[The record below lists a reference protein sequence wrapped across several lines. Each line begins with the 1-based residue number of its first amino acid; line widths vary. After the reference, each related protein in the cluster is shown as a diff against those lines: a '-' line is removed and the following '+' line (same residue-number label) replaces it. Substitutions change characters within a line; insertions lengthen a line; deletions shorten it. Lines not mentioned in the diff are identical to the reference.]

1 MRRMKSRLTHAV
13 LVLLLTLVPLGQSA
27 TALDTD
33 LPDLGHSAG
42 SIMTPKQERELG
54 RAFMRNVRQNQ
65 AVLDDPLITDYIQ
78 QLGARLVA
86 HSDGASQNFTF
97 FVIDNPEINAFAG
110 PAGHI
115 GVYTGLILT
124 TETESE
130 LAAVLAH
137 EIAHV
142 TQQHLMR
149 AWETA
154 SNMQIPNAA
163 ILLAAI
169 ALGAAAG
176 GDAGIAAAVGGQ
188 AALLQEQINF
198 TRANEK
204 EADRIGIDILAKS
217 DFETRALP
225 AFFSRM
231 GKANQFYATEIPEFL
246 LTHPVTT
253 NRIADALGRADNYPY
268 HQQANDLRYQLI
280 RTRLQGRNLP
290 NPNAAVTD
298 YERLLKSG
306 RYRSRTAM
314 EYGRA
319 LALVRANRLQ
329 EANKAV
335 QELLK
340 KTPKVTE
347 FIVTKA
353 SIEARLDQTD
363 KALARLREA
372 VLEKPSSY
380 ALNLA
385 YGEVAVA
392 QEEYVAALRQLE
404 DYVQYNDGDPRV
416 YQLMSI
422 AAGEQGDRLK
432 AHRLLAEHHYLN
444 GDLEAAILQLEIASK
459 QAGGS
464 FYDASRV
471 ESRLKTLQEELATK
485 EARE

>member
-1 MRRMKSRLTHAV
+1 MRRMISRLTHAA
-13 LVLLLTLVPLGQSA
+13 LGLLLTLIPLGQSA
-27 TALDTD
+27 TALNTD

-65 AVLDDPLITDYIQ
+65 AVLDDPLVADYIQ
-78 QLGARLVA
+78 QLGARLA
-86 HSDGASQNFTF
+86 GHSDGAGQNFTF

-110 PAGHI
+110 PGGHI

-176 GDAGIAAAVGGQ
+176 GDAGIAAAMSGQ

-217 DFETRALP
+217 KFETRALP

-231 GKANQFYATEIPEFL
+231 GKANQLYSTEVPEFL

-268 HQQANDLRYQLI
+268 HQPADDLRYQLI
-280 RTRLQGRNLP
+280 RTLLQERNQA
-290 NPNAAVTD
+290 NPNAAVAD
-298 YERLLKSG
+298 YERLLKTG

-319 LALVRANRLQ
+319 LALLRANQ
-329 EANKAV
+329 PEEADNALKA
-335 QELLK
+335 LLESN
-340 KTPKVTE
+340 PKVTE

-353 SIEARLDQTD
+353 SVEARLGQKD
-363 KALARLREA
+363 KALTRLRDA

-385 YGEVAVA
+385 YAEVAVA
-392 QEEYVAALRQLE
+392 RGAYAAALRQLE
-404 DYVQYNDGDPRV
+404 DYVQYNEGDPRV

-471 ESRLKTLQEELATK
+471 ESRLKTLREEQATK